1 MTENQTVK
9 YLPTDI
15 NILNMNNKKRL
26 LIYFMALFSV
36 MHIHAQTVQKGK
48 DGVVFNVPS
57 NAFNINKIKLK
68 VWKDDIIQVI
78 VSPKES
84 FSDRKSL
91 IITEKINDIPQWNVE
106 ETNKEIILRTQ
117 SITARIDKQNYN
129 ISFSK
134 SDGTVLL
141 SENEKNLQPAEVAGE
156 KCYHIKQSYKYSEN
170 ESLYG
175 LGSYMDGEV
184 RLNGKKVT
192 MLQKNREDVVPVI
205 ISSNKYSI
213 LWDNYSL
220 GEFNDVKGSYYL
232 WSSVADEIN
241 YFFMYGDNLDH
252 LVSSY
257 RQLTGKAPM
266 YPKWAFGYIQSK
278 QKYNTQNEIVSV
290 VKGFRDRKFPLDLIV
305 QDWQYWPEGQWG
317 QKSFNRKNYPDPQKM
332 MDDIHAMNTKIM
344 ISIWPDMAQGGP
356 NNTAMK
362 AIDGLLNDNA
372 HLNIFKPEARQLYWK
387 QANDSL
393 FHYGIDGWWADCSEG
408 YDSDWT
414 SPYFKL
420 PSVQGDKVN
429 SDKLTGMFGSG
440 RYINS
445 YALMHTK
452 GLFEGQRATTSA
464 KRVFILTRSAFAGL
478 QKYGASYWSGDVSA
492 NWEEFRAQ
500 IPAGLNFCM
509 TGIPYWTT
517 DIAGY
522 FIKHEPG
529 WWFSN
534 GVFEKGQEDKGFLEL
549 YTRWFQFA
557 AFCPLFRAHGADFP
571 REPWAFV
578 TQDSLTYRALLKF
591 TNLRYRLIPYL
602 YSIAWRVTNENYTLM
617 RALPFDFMNDSAT
630 YNINNQYMFGPSFLV
645 NPVVEP
651 LYYLPNSIKV
661 EGSIQPD
668 ANSNTK
674 LEAKSN
680 SYTRS
685 VYLPKGT
692 QWFDFWTGK
701 SYSGGITVKADAS
714 FETMPLYV
722 KAGSIIPMGPFIQY
736 SSEKTDPLEIRI
748 YPGASGEFVLY
759 EDENDNY
766 NYEKGVYSLIE
777 FHWNNALK
785 TLTISERKGEFPGM
799 LNKRKFEIVLVNENS
814 GIGIETQAI
823 SKAID
828 YSGKKIEV
836 SLKF

>member
-1 MTENQTVK
+1 
-9 YLPTDI
+9 
-15 NILNMNNKKRL
+15 MNNKKLL
-26 LIYFMALFSV
+26 LIYFMVLFSL
-36 MHIHAQTVQKGK
+36 MHIHAQTVQKEK
-48 DGVVFNVPS
+48 DGVVFIVPS

-78 VSPKES
+78 ISPLES
-84 FSDRKSL
+84 FSDRGSL
-91 IITEKINDIPQWNVE
+91 IITEKMNSIPQWNVE
-106 ETNKEIILRTQ
+106 ETSNEIILRTQ
-117 SITARIDKQNYN
+117 SVITKIDKQNYHV
-129 ISFSK
+129 SFSK
-134 SDGTVLL
+134 PDGTILL
-141 SENEKNLQPAEVAGE
+141 SENGKNLQFTEVAGE
-156 KCYHIKQSYKYSEN
+156 KCYHIKQSFQYSEN

-175 LGSYMDGEV
+175 LGSYMDGEI

-192 MLQKNREDVVPVI
+192 MLQKNREDVVPFI
-205 ISSNKYSI
+205 ISSNKYGI

-220 GEFNDVKGSYYL
+220 SEFNDVKGSYYL
-232 WSSVADEIN
+232 WSNVADEIN
-241 YFFMYGDNLDH
+241 YFFIYGDNFDQ
-252 LVSSY
+252 LVSAY
-257 RQLTGKAPM
+257 RDLTGKAPM
-266 YPKWAFGYIQSK
+266 YPKWAYGYIQSK
-278 QKYNTQNEIVSV
+278 QKYNTQNEIVSI

-317 QKSFNRKNYPDPQKM
+317 QKSFNRKNYPDPRKM
-332 MDDIHAMNTKIM
+332 IDDIHKMNTKIM

-420 PSVQGDKVN
+420 PPVRGDKVN

-452 GLFEGQRATTSA
+452 GLFEGQRATTSS

-578 TQDSLTYRALLKF
+578 TQDSLTYHTLLKF

-617 RALPFDFMNDSAT
+617 RALPFDFMNDTAT

-661 EGSIQPD
+661 EGSIAPD
-668 ANSNTK
+668 ANTNTK

-680 SYTRS
+680 FYTRS

-692 QWFDFWTGK
+692 RWFDFWTGK
-701 SYSGGITVKADAS
+701 IFEGGNSVASDAS
-714 FETMPLYV
+714 FETMPLFV

-736 SSEKTDPLEIRI
+736 STEKTDPLEIRI
-748 YPGASGEFVLY
+748 YPGADGKFTLY

-777 FHWNNALK
+777 FNWNNALK
-785 TLTISERKGEFPGM
+785 TITISDRKGEFPGM

-814 GIGIETQAI
+814 GIGIQTQAI

-828 YSGKKIEV
+828 YSGKKMEIN
-836 SLKF
+836 LKF

>member
-91 IITEKINDIPQWNVE
+91 IITEKINDFPQWNVE

-591 TNLRYRLIPYL
+591 TNLRYRLMPYL

-668 ANSNTK
+668 ANTNTK

-680 SYTRS
+680 FYTRS

-828 YSGKKIEV
+828 YSGKKMEV

>member
-591 TNLRYRLIPYL
+591 TNLRYRLMPYL

-668 ANSNTK
+668 ANTNTK

-680 SYTRS
+680 FYTRS

>member
-9 YLPTDI
+9 YLPTDV
-15 NILNMNNKKRL
+15 NMLNMNNKKRL
-26 LIYFMALFSV
+26 LIYILFSFSV
-36 MHIHAQTVQKGK
+36 MFAQAQTIQKEQ
-48 DGVVFNVPS
+48 DEVVFTAPS
-57 NAFNINKIKLK
+57 NTFNVKKIKLK
-68 VWKDDIIQVI
+68 VWNDDIIQVM

-84 FSDRKSL
+84 FSERESL

-117 SITARIDKQNYN
+117 SIIARIDKQNYN

-156 KCYHIKQSYKYSEN
+156 KCYHIKQSFIYSEN

-220 GEFNDVKGSYYL
+220 SEFNDVKGSYYL
-232 WSSVADEIN
+232 WSNVAYEIN

-266 YPKWAFGYIQSK
+266 YPKWAYGYIQSK
-278 QKYNTQNEIVSV
+278 QKYNTQDEIVSI

-317 QKSFNRKNYPDPQKM
+317 QKSFNRKNYPDPKKM
-332 MDDIHAMNTKIM
+332 MEDIHGMNTKIM
-344 ISIWPDMAQGGP
+344 ISIWPNMGKGCSD
-356 NNTAMK
+356 NTAMK
-362 AIDGLLNDNA
+362 AIDGLLKDNE
-372 HLNIFKPEARQLYWK
+372 HLNILKPEARQLYWK
-387 QANDSL
+387 QVNDSL

-420 PSVQGDKVN
+420 PPEQSNKLN
-429 SDKLTGMFGSG
+429 SDNLTNLYGSG

-452 GLFEGQRATTSA
+452 GLYEGQRATTSS
-464 KRVFILTRSAFAGL
+464 KRVFILTRSAYAGL
-478 QKYGASYWSGDVSA
+478 QKYGASYWTGDVSA

-534 GVFEKGQEDKGFLEL
+534 GVFEKGQEDKGFHEL

-557 AFCPLFRAHGADFP
+557 SFCPLFRAHGADFP
-571 REPWAFV
+571 REPWAFINS
-578 TQDSLTYRALLKF
+578 DSATYRTLLKF
-591 TNLRYRLIPYL
+591 TNLRYRLMPYL
-602 YSIAWRVTNENYTLM
+602 YSVAWKVTNENYTMM

-645 NPVVEP
+645 NPVIEP

-661 EGSIQPD
+661 EGSIEPD
-668 ANSNTK
+668 ANTTNVI
-674 LEAKSN
+674 EAKPKFI
-680 SYTRS
+680 RS

-701 SYSGGITVKADAS
+701 NYEGGKTINADAR
-714 FETMPLYV
+714 FETMPLFV

-736 SSEKTDPLEIRI
+736 STEKTDPLEIRI
-748 YPGASGEFVLY
+748 YPGADGEFALY

-766 NYEKGVYSLIE
+766 NYEKGVYSLIL
-777 FHWNNALK
+777 FKWIDGQK
-785 TLTISERKGEFPGM
+785 ILTIDDRKGEFPGM
-799 LNKRKFEIVLVNENS
+799 LKKRTFNIVIVGEKCGKGVEIS
-814 GIGIETQAI
+814 SSF
-823 SKAID
+823 SKTVQ
-828 YSGKKIEV
+828 YTGKKTLV
-836 SLKF
+836 HF